1 MIANGLHC
9 SAIRE
14 ERQGEN
20 VMNKNQMI
28 LFTRFGMG
36 TAPAELQQ
44 KLASVFLTLLNQDT
58 PPGVIAFYGEGVRLT
73 CENSPV
79 LEQLRRL
86 SDQGVRLVIC
96 QTCLDFFGLRDLVR
110 VGVIGGMGD
119 IVAAMNGAEKVITV

>member
-1 MIANGLHC
+1 
-9 SAIRE
+9 
-14 ERQGEN
+14 
-20 VMNKNQMI
+20 MI

>member
-73 CENSPV
+73 ARIRRYWSNCASCRIRAFDSSSARPV
-79 LEQLRRL
+79 SISL
-86 SDQGVRLVIC
+86 GYAI
-96 QTCLDFFGLRDLVR
+96 
-110 VGVIGGMGD
+110 
-119 IVAAMNGAEKVITV
+119 